1 MNGNEPDTETL
12 NTETLSPV
20 LTSPPDHGEPERD
33 EGDSAEYTGIA
44 DLPPDPPEEDVTPP
58 APSLPEDEP
67 GADVPAVEAPASR
80 EAPPPVRPGLAW
92 LRLVVPRMLSG
103 AAVLVF
109 AASALAFLRSADLSR
124 EALGTAAAGYLFGGR
139 SCVTVSAPSP
149 AAPLLTGMLPM
160 RSRDM
165 PAVPNGNPGTEEQ
178 PQPAPA
184 EAETTEPE
192 PEESLGEEDPPDI
205 AQDTAD
211 AHTGVPAPVT
221 PRPLRFTNETGYN
234 PDPEEILALP
244 RAVPPLDELRAEWG
258 PDAPLVLILHTH
270 GTEAFAE
277 CAEDDWRS
285 RDPALSVIALGE
297 RLAERLREA
306 GIPAIHLTS
315 LYDVPD
321 FNMAYYNA
329 ALAIREALT
338 LAPSIAYILDI
349 HRDSVTFPDGTVY
362 APVTDADGVR
372 CAQLMFVAG
381 TDEAGADHPGWR
393 DNLALALRLQ
403 TALSDR
409 YPTLM
414 RDVNLRSASF
424 NEQYTEGSLLV
435 EAGAAGCT
443 LDEALASVDL
453 FADALIGEIR
463 G

>member
-1 MNGNEPDTETL
+1 MNGNEPDTEAL
-12 NTETLSPV
+12 ITEGPAPV
-20 LTSPPDHGEPERD
+20 RTCPPDQGEPERD
-33 EGDSAEYTGIA
+33 EAEPTEIPA
-44 DLPPDPPEEDVTPP
+44 PMPAPPEEDVTPP
-58 APSLPEDEP
+58 DPPLREDEP
-67 GADVPAVEAPASR
+67 DADDTPVSEAPVPADHPQT
-80 EAPPPVRPGLAW
+80 VRPVLAW
-92 LRLVVPRMLSG
+92 FRLAVPWTLSG
-103 AAVLVF
+103 IVVLVF
-109 AASALAFLRSADLSR
+109 AASALAFLRSADYSR
-124 EALGTAAAGYLFGGR
+124 EALGTAAVGYLFGGR
-139 SCVTVSAPSP
+139 GCVTVSHPS
-149 AAPLLTGMLPM
+149 APLLTGMLPP

-165 PAVPNGNPGTEEQ
+165 PAAQDKETDCPH
-178 PQPAPA
+178 PAA
-184 EAETTEPE
+184 SETDTVLPE
-192 PEESLGEEDPPDI
+192 PEESPETVNPDESAEETGDIPPEI
-205 AQDTAD
+205 PED
-211 AHTGVPAPVT
+211 AP
-221 PRPLRFTNETGYN
+221 PRPLRFTNETGYD

-277 CAEDDWRS
+277 CADNDWRS
-285 RDPALSVIALGE
+285 RDPALSVMALGE

-306 GIPAIHLTS
+306 EIPAIHLTS

-338 LAPSIAYILDI
+338 LAPSISYILDI

-372 CAQLMFVAG
+372 SAQLMFVVG

-424 NEQYTEGSLLV
+424 NEQYAKGSLLI

-453 FADALIGEIR
+453 LADALIGEIR
-463 G
+463 GEG